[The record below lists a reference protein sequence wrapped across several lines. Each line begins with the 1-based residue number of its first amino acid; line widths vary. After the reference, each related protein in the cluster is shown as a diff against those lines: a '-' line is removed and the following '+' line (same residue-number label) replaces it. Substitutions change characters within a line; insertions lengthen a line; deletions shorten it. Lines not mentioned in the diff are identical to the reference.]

1 MWLVFSAGA
10 KGRVHMATQFLQVK
24 DGTLAYD
31 DTGAGPLVICVPGM
45 GDLRAEYRF
54 LAPKL
59 VAAGYRVVTLDVRG
73 HGETSVR
80 WQDYSVA
87 GVGADILS
95 VARALNAGPA
105 TIIGTSM
112 AAGAAV
118 WAAAEEPERIA
129 GLVLV
134 GPFVR
139 DTGSPLIG
147 RVLAALFSG
156 PWGAGAWTSYY
167 RRLYP
172 SQKPTDFEAYV
183 AALKAN
189 LSERGRLAALRQM
202 ILASK
207 ATSEARLARV
217 SAPTLVLMGTRDPD
231 FPDPAKEAALVAER
245 TRGTA
250 KMIEG
255 AGHYPHAEMPDITS
269 ELVLGFLRR
278 IREGAQHGA

>member
-1 MWLVFSAGA
+1 
-10 KGRVHMATQFLQVK
+10 MATQFLTVQ

-31 DTGAGPLVICVPGM
+31 DAGAGPLVICVPGM

-95 VARALNAGPA
+95 LAQALSTGPV

-118 WAAAEEPERIA
+118 WAAAEGPELIA
-129 GLVLV
+129 GIVLV

-139 DTGSPLIG
+139 RGGSRL
-147 RVLAALFSG
+147 LARAMAAVFSG
-156 PWGAGAWTSYY
+156 PWGAGLWTTYY

-172 SQKPTDFEAYV
+172 TQKPADFETYV

-189 LSERGRLAALRQM
+189 LREPGRLAALRQM
-202 ILASK
+202 L
-207 ATSEARLARV
+207 LARKDASDV
-217 SAPTLVLMGTRDPD
+217 RLERVAAPTLVLMGTRDPD
-231 FPDPAKEAALVAER
+231 FPDPAKEATLVAKR
-245 TRGTA
+245 AHGTA
-250 KMIEG
+250 QMIEG

-269 ELVLGFLRR
+269 EQVIAFLQE
-278 IREGAQHGA
+278 IREETQHGA

>member
-1 MWLVFSAGA
+1 
-10 KGRVHMATQFLQVK
+10 MATQYLQVR

-31 DTGAGPLVICVPGM
+31 DTGSGPLVMCVPGM

-54 LAPKL
+54 LTPRL
-59 VAAGYRVVTLDVRG
+59 VAAGYRVVALDVRG

-80 WQDYSVA
+80 WPDYSVA
-87 GVGADILS
+87 GIGADIVSL
-95 VARALNAGPA
+95 ARALGAGPA

-118 WAAAEEPERIA
+118 WAAAEAPEQVA

-139 DTGSPLIG
+139 GGGSRL
-147 RVLAALFSG
+147 LARLMATVFSG
-156 PWGAGAWTSYY
+156 PWGAGLWTSYY

-172 SQKPTDFEAYV
+172 SQKPADFETYV

-189 LSERGRLAALRQM
+189 LREPGRLAALRQM
-202 ILASK
+202 LLAPKDASD
-207 ATSEARLARV
+207 ARLERV
-217 SAPTLVLMGTRDPD
+217 SAPTVVLMGTRDPD
-231 FPDPAKEAALVAER
+231 FPNPAQEAALVAER
-245 TRGTA
+245 THGTA
-250 KMIEG
+250 QMIEG

-269 ELVLGFLRR
+269 EQVVTFLRALG
-278 IREGAQHGA
+278 REAPHGA

>member
-1 MWLVFSAGA
+1 
-10 KGRVHMATQFLQVK
+10 MATRFLEVQ

-45 GDLRAEYRF
+45 GDLRGEYRF

-80 WQDYSVA
+80 WPDYSVA
-87 GVGADILS
+87 GVGVDILNL
-95 VARALNAGPA
+95 ARALNAGPA

-118 WAAAEEPERIA
+118 WAAAEGPELIA
-129 GLVLV
+129 GIVLV

-139 DTGSPLIG
+139 GGGSRLLA
-147 RVLAALFSG
+147 RALAAVFSG
-156 PWGAGAWTSYY
+156 PWGAGLWTTYY

-172 SQKPTDFEAYV
+172 TQKPADFETYV

-189 LSERGRLAALRQM
+189 LCEPGRLAALRQM
-202 ILASK
+202 L
-207 ATSEARLARV
+207 LARKDASDV
-217 SAPTLVLMGTRDPD
+217 RLERVTAPTLVLMGTRDPD
-231 FPDPAKEAALVAER
+231 FPDPVKEAALVAER
-245 TRGTA
+245 THGTA
-250 KMIEG
+250 QMVEG

-269 ELVLGFLRR
+269 ERVIAFLRQVQQVEEAAR
-278 IREGAQHGA
+278 HGA

>member
-1 MWLVFSAGA
+1 
-10 KGRVHMATQFLQVK
+10 MATLFLNVQ

-31 DTGAGPLVICVPGM
+31 DAGAGPLAICVPGM
-45 GDLRAEYRF
+45 GDLRGEYRF

-80 WQDYSVA
+80 WPDYSVA

-95 VARALNAGPA
+95 LARALNAGPA

-118 WAAAEEPERIA
+118 WAAAEGPEVIA
-129 GLVLV
+129 GIVLV

-139 DTGSPLIG
+139 GGGSRL
-147 RVLAALFSG
+147 LARAMTAVFSG
-156 PWGAGAWTSYY
+156 PWGVGLWTTFY

-172 SQKPTDFEAYV
+172 TQKPADFEMYV

-189 LSERGRLAALRQM
+189 LREQGRLAALRQM
-202 ILASK
+202 L
-207 ATSEARLARV
+207 LARKDASDV
-217 SAPTLVLMGTRDPD
+217 RLERVVAPALVLMGTRDPD
-231 FPDPAKEAALVAER
+231 FPDAAKEAALVAKR
-245 TRGTA
+245 THGTA
-250 KMIEG
+250 QMIKG

-269 ELVLGFLRR
+269 ERVIGFLQEVS
-278 IREGAQHGA
+278 EGVRHGA

>member
-1 MWLVFSAGA
+1 
-10 KGRVHMATQFLQVK
+10 MATQFLQTS

-45 GDLRAEYRF
+45 GGVRAEYRF
-54 LAPKL
+54 LAPRL

-80 WQDYSVA
+80 WPDYSSA
-87 GVGADILS
+87 GVGADILKL
-95 VARALNAGPA
+95 ARALDAGPA

-118 WAAAEEPERIA
+118 WAATEEPERVA
-129 GLVLV
+129 RLVLI

-139 DTGSPLIG
+139 DTGNSWLAS
-147 RVLAALFSG
+147 LAAAAFRG
-156 PWGAGAWTSYY
+156 PWGAGLWTSYY

-172 SQKPTDFEAYV
+172 SVKPADFEAYV

-189 LSERGRLAALRQM
+189 LREPGRLATLRAM
-202 ILASK
+202 LLAPK
-207 ATSEARLARV
+207 ADEARLARV
-217 SAPTLVLMGTRDPD
+217 VAPTLVLMGTRDPD
-231 FPDPAKEAALVAER
+231 FPDPAQEAALVAER

-250 KMIEG
+250 QMIAG
-255 AGHYPHAEMPDITS
+255 AGHYPQAEMPDITS
-269 ELVLGFLRR
+269 EQVITFLHEARVGVR
-278 IREGAQHGA
+278 HGA

>member
-1 MWLVFSAGA
+1 MTT
-10 KGRVHMATQFLQVK
+10 RFLKVQ

-31 DTGAGPLVICVPGM
+31 DTGAGSLVICVPGM
-45 GDLRAEYRF
+45 GDLRGEYRF
-54 LAPKL
+54 LAPRL

-80 WQDYSVA
+80 WPDYSVA

-95 VARALNAGPA
+95 MARTLNAGPA

-118 WAAAEEPERIA
+118 WAAAEGPELIARI
-129 GLVLV
+129 VLV

-139 DTGSPLIG
+139 GGGSRLLA
-147 RVLAALFSG
+147 RVMAAVFSG
-156 PWGAGAWTSYY
+156 PWGAGLWTTYY

-172 SQKPTDFEAYV
+172 SQKPADFETYV

-189 LSERGRLAALRQM
+189 LREPGRLAALRQM
-202 ILASK
+202 L
-207 ATSEARLARV
+207 LARKDASDV
-217 SAPTLVLMGTRDPD
+217 RLERVAAPTLVLMGTRDPD

-245 TRGTA
+245 THGTA
-250 KMIEG
+250 QMIEA

-269 ELVLGFLRR
+269 ERVIAFLQE
-278 IREGAQHGA
+278 IREGARHGA

>member
-1 MWLVFSAGA
+1 
-10 KGRVHMATQFLQVK
+10 MATQFLQVR

-54 LAPKL
+54 LAPRL
-59 VAAGYRVVTLDVRG
+59 VAAGYRVITLDVRG

-80 WQDYSVA
+80 WPDYSVA

-95 VARALNAGPA
+95 LAQALDAGAA

-118 WAAAEEPERIA
+118 WAAAEAPERVA

-139 DTGSPLIG
+139 GGGSRL
-147 RVLAALFSG
+147 LARTMAAAFSG
-156 PWGAGAWTSYY
+156 PWGAGLWTTYY

-172 SQKPTDFEAYV
+172 TQKPADFEAYV
-183 AALKAN
+183 SALKAN
-189 LSERGRLAALRQM
+189 LRERGRLAALRQM
-202 ILASK
+202 ILAPKDASD
-207 ATSEARLARV
+207 ARLERIA
-217 SAPTLVLMGTRDPD
+217 APTLVLMGTRDPD
-231 FPDPAKEAALVAER
+231 FPDPAKEATLVAAR
-245 TRGTA
+245 THGTA
-250 KMIEG
+250 RMIEG
-255 AGHYPHAEMPDITS
+255 AGHYPHAEMPDVTGEQVIA
-269 ELVLGFLRR
+269 FLRE
-278 IREGAQHGA
+278 IKEGARHGA

>member
-1 MWLVFSAGA
+1 
-10 KGRVHMATQFLQVK
+10 MATQFLQAQ

-31 DTGAGPLVICVPGM
+31 DTGSGPLVICVPGM
-45 GDLRAEYRF
+45 GDLRGEYRF
-54 LAPKL
+54 LAPQL

-80 WQDYSVA
+80 WPDYSSA
-87 GVGADILS
+87 AIGADVLS
-95 VARALNAGPA
+95 LARALNAGPA

-118 WAAAEEPERIA
+118 WAATEEPERVAAI
-129 GLVLV
+129 VLI

-139 DTGSPLIG
+139 DTGNAWLSY
-147 RVLAALFSG
+147 LAAGAFRG
-156 PWGAGAWTSYY
+156 PWGASLWTSYY

-172 SQKPTDFEAYV
+172 TQKPADFETYV

-189 LSERGRLAALRQM
+189 LRETGRLATLRAM
-202 ILASK
+202 LLAPK
-207 ATSEARLARV
+207 ADESLLAQV

-245 TRGTA
+245 THGTA
-250 KMIEG
+250 RMIEG
-255 AGHYPHAEMPDITS
+255 AGHYPHAEMPDIAG
-269 ELVLGFLRR
+269 EHIIGFLRSVR
-278 IREGAQHGA
+278 QAAAHGA